1 MSFDKRETLISTAQ
15 VLSNPYKRIYPF
27 SVILNNL
34 IENEPKPIKAPRP
47 RTSRPVKAD
56 DLPNFMLEFLDQPVV
71 TKKRPKSVIRDRKMN
86 TNGFFTRNDA
96 KESRQGMRS
105 NTKRYASSTPTPSLN
120 YRDFKTD
127 ERMYNSAKISQQE
140 FKYYPSQRSGKVYNP
155 YMIHITPRSRVT
167 LYSSVPI
174 NLSTP
179 RKTTFIRSQPQPQQ
193 ESPNVQTVDY
203 AKPEESGES
212 FMETKSSSKYHAA
225 NTFGDKLLR
234 LKELSINEIIIQHK
248 Y

>member
-1 MSFDKRETLISTAQ
+1 MSFDKRETLISTAK
-15 VLSNPYKRIYPF
+15 VLSNPHKRIYPL
-27 SVILNNL
+27 SVILNSL

-56 DLPNFMLEFLDQPVV
+56 DLPNFMLEFLDQPVL
-71 TKKRPKSVIRDRKMN
+71 TRKRPKSVIRERN
-86 TNGFFTRNDA
+86 FISNGFSTRGV
-96 KESRQGMRS
+96 SREGRRPVS
-105 NTKRYASSTPTPSLN
+105 SSSKRYASSTPTPSIG
-120 YRDFKTD
+120 YRVYKSDD
-127 ERMYNSAKISQQE
+127 QIYNLAKIGQQE
-140 FKYYPSQRSGKVYNP
+140 FKYYPAQRSGKVYNP

-174 NLSTP
+174 NLTTP
-179 RKTTFIRSQPQPQQ
+179 HRKSFPRSQPAVSQDV
-193 ESPNVQTVDY
+193 PNVQVIDY
-203 AKPEESGES
+203 IQNDEPEET
-212 FMETKSSSKYHAA
+212 FNETRQSTKYHAA